1 MTLQSF
7 TVSKLFFLQNTICV
21 HNIICNKMGVPN
33 VPITNT
39 IQYINKGLRIM
50 IQIILCLCAALIFF
64 LQNLNYWKMDSTF
77 LKCYLNCHIIITQLS
92 FLLRHK
98 VKIQSTG
105 KEIFDRCIK
114 RCFKWPHHKRNKFG
128 VLLQINK

>member
-1 MTLQSF
+1 
-7 TVSKLFFLQNTICV
+7 
-21 HNIICNKMGVPN
+21 MGVPN
-33 VPITNT
+33 FPITNT
-39 IQYINKGLRIM
+39 FNTHTNKGLRIV

-98 VKIQSTG
+98 SKNS
-105 KEIFDRCIK
+105 KYWK
-114 RCFKWPHHKRNKFG
+114 RD
-128 VLLQINK
+128 L

>member
-1 MTLQSF
+1 
-7 TVSKLFFLQNTICV
+7 
-21 HNIICNKMGVPN
+21 MGVPN
-33 VPITNT
+33 FPITNT

-64 LQNLNYWKMDSTF
+64 LQNLNNWKMDNTF

-105 KEIFDRCIK
+105 KEIIDSCIK
-114 RCFKWPHHKRNKFG
+114 RCFK
-128 VLLQINK
+128 

>member
-1 MTLQSF
+1 
-7 TVSKLFFLQNTICV
+7 
-21 HNIICNKMGVPN
+21 MGVPN
-33 VPITNT
+33 FPITNT

-64 LQNLNYWKMDSTF
+64 LQNLNYWKMDNTF
-77 LKCYLNCHIIITQLS
+77 LKCYLNCHIIISQLS

-105 KEIFDRCIK
+105 KEIFDSCTCIK
-114 RCFKWPHHKRNKFG
+114 RCFK
-128 VLLQINK
+128 